1 MPNKIEFLDFE
12 IRIGRMQRKRYPVS
26 VLHSPVGEA
35 SGSFALPFSSRQLGD
50 LKSTVQSALLLS
62 RVRTRSVLAP
72 ELQKIRNYG
81 GELFNALFTD
91 RIRSVYDSSLHL
103 ALSQGKGL
111 RLKLRVE
118 PAELAWLPWEF
129 LYDQQSRQFVAL
141 STKTPIVRYVEW
153 PYGSQT
159 LPVELPIRI
168 LVMIASPRDY
178 PELDVNRER
187 QRLERSLSFLD
198 QQGLVEIDVMSR
210 PTLVALQNRLR
221 QNTYH
226 IFHFI
231 GHGVYDEERERG
243 VLILEDERGQGQQV
257 SGELLANLLGD
268 HISLRL
274 AVLNACDGATISP
287 CETGY
292 CEPFS
297 GVGQA
302 LVQGRPGIPAVV
314 AMQFAITD
322 DAAIIFTGEFY
333 EALIAA
339 GYPVDAAVSEARKA
353 IRVGLRNTVEWATP
367 VLYMRDS
374 DGRLFEVPSD
384 ALSGAQ
390 VQRIERLYGLAQ
402 ESLAAGR
409 LKQAENELQRLL
421 AMQPDHSQAART
433 LEETQRRLAT
443 NRSRAKLR
451 RSIGDSVLTLLAMP
465 GNARRLIG
473 APMQDHGRAKLKYAG
488 LATTFLASV
497 LIALFLIPLG
507 VRDVFG
513 LSLLIPTG
521 TPGLTLMSTPVRTF
535 VVTETIVPTATETQS
550 PTPTLTSTPTQ
561 PSSIEGVVL
570 PQALN
575 VRKNPSVQSV
585 KVATLHAKDR
595 VRVVARTPDN
605 IWFRI
610 VTDEGNTGFV
620 VASYIEIK
628 AEGRLDQL
636 EIDPVEVETIW
647 PSTQQAASQSS
658 ALPKP
663 EDTNQSAMPT
673 TLGPTVSP
681 TPVPNASPEQPQE
694 QNKPSEPGSKPEA
707 TPVPVASPV
716 PSSSPPPPETPVPEV
731 SPTKAVYVRPPTPY
745 PGQY

>member
-12 IRIGRMQRKRYPVS
+12 IRIGRIQRKRYPVS
-26 VLHSPVGEA
+26 VLHSPAGEA
-35 SGSFALPFSSRQLGD
+35 SGSFVLPFSSRQIGD

-62 RVRTRSVLAP
+62 RLRTRSVLAP

-91 RIRSVYDSSLHL
+91 RIRSVYESSLHL

-153 PYGSQT
+153 PYGSRT
-159 LPVELPIRI
+159 LPVQLPIRI
-168 LVMIASPRDY
+168 LVMIASPGDY

-187 QRLERSLSFLD
+187 QRLERSLGFLD

-210 PTLVALQNRLR
+210 PTLGALQNRLR

-231 GHGVYDEERERG
+231 GHGVYDGERG
-243 VLILEDERGQGQQV
+243 VLILENEHGQSQQV

-287 CETGY
+287 CETTY

-297 GVGQA
+297 GVAEA

-390 VQRIERLYGLAQ
+390 IQRVERLYSLAQ

-421 AMQPDHSQAART
+421 AMQPDHIQAARS
-433 LEETQRRLAT
+433 LEETQRRLAAI
-443 NRSRAKLR
+443 RSHTKLR
-451 RSIGDSVLTLLAMP
+451 RRIGDSASKLFAIP
-465 GNARRLIG
+465 RNARQLIG
-473 APMQDHGRAKLKYAG
+473 APLQDHGRAKLKYAG
-488 LATTFLASV
+488 LVTTFLASV
-497 LIALFLIPLG
+497 LMTLFLIPLG
-507 VRDVFG
+507 VREAFG
-513 LSLLIPTG
+513 LSLLLPTG
-521 TPGLTLMSTPVRTF
+521 TPGLILKPTPGRTIMTTETS
-535 VVTETIVPTATETQS
+535 VPTVTETPTLL
-550 PTPTLTSTPTQ
+550 PTLTSTPTQ
-561 PSSIEGVVL
+561 LPPIDGVVL

-575 VRKNPSVQSV
+575 VRKSPSMQSV
-585 KVATLHAKDR
+585 KVATLQANEQ
-595 VRVVARTPDN
+595 VRVIARTQN
-605 IWFRI
+605 NEWYRI
-610 VTDEGNTGFV
+610 ITDEGKMGFV
-620 VASYIEIK
+620 VASYIKVKE
-628 AEGRLDQL
+628 EGRLAQL
-636 EIDPVEVETIW
+636 EIDPAEPETIW
-647 PSTQQAASQSS
+647 PSTQQVANQSS
-658 ALPKP
+658 ALPKT
-663 EDTNQSAMPT
+663 EDPNQLAIPT
-673 TLGPTVSP
+673 QPVPIVSP
-681 TPVPNASPEQPQE
+681 TPVPKASPEQPQAYD
-694 QNKPSEPGSKPEA
+694 KPGESASKPGA
-707 TPVPVASPV
+707 TPGPAASPV
-716 PSSSPPPPETPVPEV
+716 PSSSPPPPETPAPEV